1 MNPDRKVLIAANWKM
16 HKTPSE
22 AISFMET
29 LQKQTGPLD
38 DREVLVAPPFTALKA
53 LRDVLKQKGYSLG
66 AQNCHWEEKGAFTGE
81 ISTAMLKD
89 LGCSYVI
96 VGHSER
102 RQLFGETDQTV
113 RLKTAAV
120 IKAAMTPV
128 VCVGEVLEER
138 ERAETFEV
146 IDKQLKGAL
155 NGLSAEQLS
164 GVVIAYEPVWAIGT
178 GRTATPQQAQE
189 VHAHIRGT
197 ISAIFTRAIEKTV
210 RILYGGS
217 VKPSNVDA
225 LMAQP
230 DIDGAL
236 VGGASLEVDS
246 FKSLIQFNV

>member
-1 MNPDRKVLIAANWKM
+1 MNPDRKPLIAANWKM
-16 HKTPSE
+16 HKTPVE
-22 AISFMET
+22 AIAFMER
-29 LQKQTGPLD
+29 LQKETGPLD
-38 DREVLVAPPFTALKA
+38 DREVLVAPPFTAIQA
-53 LRDVLKQKGYSLG
+53 LGNILRQKGYSLG
-66 AQNCHWEEKGAFTGE
+66 AQNCHWEEKGAYTGE
-81 ISTAMLKD
+81 ISTPMLKD

-120 IKAAMTPV
+120 IKAGMTPV
-128 VCVGEVLEER
+128 VCLGEVLEER
-138 ERAETFEV
+138 EQGRTFEV

-155 NGLSAEQLS
+155 QGFSAEQMS

-178 GRTATPQQAQE
+178 GRTATPEQAQE

-197 ISAIFTRAIEKTV
+197 ISSFFSTAIEKTV

-236 VGGASLEVDS
+236 VGGASLEVGS
-246 FKSLIQFNV
+246 FASLIHFNV